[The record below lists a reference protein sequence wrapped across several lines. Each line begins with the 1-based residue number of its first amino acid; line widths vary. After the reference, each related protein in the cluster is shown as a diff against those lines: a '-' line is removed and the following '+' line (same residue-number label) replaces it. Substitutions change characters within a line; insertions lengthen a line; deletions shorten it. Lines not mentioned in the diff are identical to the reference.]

1 MGISRRHFIKG
12 TAGVAGAAAALST
25 SGIYGLLDALAQ
37 RPVAAVMADDALPPE
52 QHRILELRTTREQGK
67 TIVIPPLH
75 HQVVT
80 AMLLLPRDKAALQ
93 DAQRRL
99 EQTLTALEQQYRPTP
114 GGLAITVAWGGSYF
128 ERYVSGPAATTL
140 PLDTRAAADAGQAV
154 PALLD
159 AIRFPSDPPTLVLEQ
174 NDLAVRLAS
183 DSLDNIAAGADAIFT
198 RNPNLFRVTSV
209 RKGFVGGGYDGGRGL
224 PKQMALAAGIP
235 GADAIPETA
244 QLFLGFTSTQAAAL
258 GPALIANFETLGYT
272 DQTPDS
278 YFAHGTIMHLS
289 HIFEDLERW
298 YADDL
303 SRRTGQALGHS
314 GTMLS
319 ANRLR
324 ESVTDPYGNSYRPGT
339 AILQRAD
346 FDSLDNPFFFSADAQ
361 TDGQASGYAAGLHF
375 VAFAPTSDTFNRIRL
390 AMDGP
395 HNERPLPGPFAALA
409 ANKGFNAVLRTTH
422 RQNFLVPP
430 RVHRSFPLAELL

>member
-1 MGISRRHFIKG
+1 MSLTRRHFIRG
-12 TAGVAGAAAALST
+12 TIGIAGAAAALSAT
-25 SGIYGLLDALAQ
+25 GIYSLLDALAQ
-37 RPVAAVMADDALPPE
+37 RPPTEAAGDDALPPE

-67 TIVIPPLH
+67 TILIPPLH

-80 AMLLLPRDKAALQ
+80 ATLLLPRDRSRLQ

-99 EQTLTALEQQYRPTP
+99 EQTLATLEQSYHPTP
-114 GGLAITVAWGGSYF
+114 GGLAITVAWGGPCF
-128 ERYVSGPAATTL
+128 ERYVSGPAATML
-140 PLDTRAAADAGQAV
+140 PLDTRAAADAGQPV

-159 AIRFPSDPPTLVLEQ
+159 AIRFPSDPASVVLEQ
-174 NDLAVRLAS
+174 NDLAARLAS
-183 DSLDNIAAGADAIFT
+183 DSLDTIAAGADAIFT
-198 RNPNLFRVTSV
+198 RNPDLFRVTSV

-224 PKQMALAAGIP
+224 PKQMALAAGVP

-244 QLFLGFTSTQAAAL
+244 QLLLGFTSTQEAAL
-258 GPALIANFETLGYT
+258 GPALIANFESLGYT

-298 YADDL
+298 YANDL
-303 SRRTGQALGHS
+303 RGRTGQSLGHS

-346 FDSLDNPFFFSADAQ
+346 FDTLDNPFFFSAALQ
-361 TDGQASGYAAGLHF
+361 TDGPAGGYAAGLHF
-375 VAFAPTSDTFNRIRL
+375 VAFAPTSDTLHRIRL
-390 AMDGP
+390 AMDSQHGG
-395 HNERPLPGPFAALA
+395 RALPGPFAALA

-430 RVHRSFPLAELL
+430 RPHRSFPLAELL

>member
-1 MGISRRHFIKG
+1 KGAAGI
-12 TAGVAGAAAALST
+12 AGASAALSAT
-25 SGIYGLLDALAQ
+25 GIYGLLDALAQ
-37 RPVAAVMADDALPPE
+37 RPAVAAAADDALPPE

-67 TIVIPPLH
+67 TILIPPLH

-80 AMLLLPRDKAALQ
+80 ATLLLPRDRAALQ
-93 DAQRRL
+93 GAQRRL
-99 EQTLTALEQQYRPTP
+99 EQTLAALEQQYRPTP
-114 GGLAITVAWGGSYF
+114 GGLAITVAWGGPYF

-140 PLDTRAAADAGQAV
+140 PLDTRAAADAGRPV

-159 AIRFPSDPPTLVLEQ
+159 AIRFPSDPASVVLEQ
-174 NDLAVRLAS
+174 NDLAVRLAADAL
-183 DSLDNIAAGADAIFT
+183 DSIAAGADAIFT
-198 RNPNLFRVTSV
+198 QNPDLFRVTSV

-224 PKQMALAAGIP
+224 PKQMALAARIP
-235 GADAIPETA
+235 GAEAIPETA
-244 QLFLGFTSTQAAAL
+244 QLFLGFTSTQDAAL
-258 GPALIANFETLGYT
+258 GPALIANFESLGYT

-278 YFAHGTIMHLS
+278 YFAHGTTMHLS
-289 HIFEDLERW
+289 HIYEDLQRW

-303 SRRTGQALGHS
+303 RQRTGQALGHS

-346 FDSLDNPFFFSADAQ
+346 FDTLDNPFLFSADPQ
-361 TDGQASGYAAGLHF
+361 TDGQAGGYAAGLHF
-375 VAFAPTSDTFNRIRL
+375 VAFAPTSDTFHRVRL
-390 AMDGP
+390 GMDGQ
-395 HNERPLPGPFAALA
+395 HGQRAVPGPFAVLGAE
-409 ANKGFNAVLRTTH
+409 KGLNAVLRTTH

-430 RVHRSFPLAELL
+430 RAHRSFPLAELL

>member
-1 MGISRRHFIKG
+1 
-12 TAGVAGAAAALST
+12 
-25 SGIYGLLDALAQ
+25 
-37 RPVAAVMADDALPPE
+37 
-52 QHRILELRTTREQGK
+52 
-67 TIVIPPLH
+67 
-75 HQVVT
+75 
-80 AMLLLPRDKAALQ
+80 RDKAALQ

-99 EQTLTALEQQYRPTP
+99 EETLAALEQTYRPMP
-114 GGLAITVAWGGSYF
+114 SGLAITVTWGGPYF
-128 ERYVSGPAATTL
+128 ERYVSGPAATML
-140 PLDTRAAADAGQAV
+140 PLDIRAAADAGQPV

-159 AIRFPSDPPTLVLEQ
+159 AIRFPGDPPTIVLER

-183 DSLDNIAAGADAIFT
+183 DSLDSIAAGAGAIFT
-198 RNPNLFRVTSV
+198 RNPDLFRVTSV

-235 GADAIPETA
+235 GAEAIPETA

-258 GPALIANFETLGYT
+258 GPALIANFESLGYT

-289 HIFEDLERW
+289 HIFEDLARW

-303 SRRTGQALGHS
+303 RRRTGQALGHS

-324 ESVTDPYGNSYRPGT
+324 ERVTDPYGNSYRPGT

-346 FDSLDNPFFFSADAQ
+346 FDTLDNPYFFSANPQ
-361 TDGQASGYAAGLHF
+361 TDGQAGGYAAGLHF

-390 AMDGP
+390 AMDGQ
-395 HNERPLPGPFAALA
+395 HSGGTLPGPFAALA
-409 ANKGFNAVLRTTH
+409 SSKGFNAVLRTTH

-430 RVHRSFPLAELL
+430 RAHRSFPLAELL